1 MLKIAIIECIAEMYS
16 TTVEEV
22 TKDIQSLPAA
32 EEALNRFCEEMEEAG
47 Y

>member
-1 MLKIAIIECIAEMYS
+1 MLKAAIIAFIAEMYS

-22 TKDIQSLPAA
+22 TKDIKSLGEAD
-32 EEALNRFCEEMEEAG
+32 EALEQFCKAMEEAG